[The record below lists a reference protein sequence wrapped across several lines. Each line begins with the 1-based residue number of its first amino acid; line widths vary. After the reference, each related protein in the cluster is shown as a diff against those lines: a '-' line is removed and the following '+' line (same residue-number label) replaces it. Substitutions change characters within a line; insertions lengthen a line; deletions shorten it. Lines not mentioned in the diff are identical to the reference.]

1 MKTCFKAEMNGC
13 RQPVMKGQIIME
25 TTIAAISTAMSA
37 SGIGIVRMSGPESM
51 DVISRIYRSKN
62 GGKNIK
68 EVKSHTIHYGYIF
81 DGEEV
86 VDEVLVMVM
95 RAPRT
100 YTGEDTVEI
109 DCHGGV
115 YAMKKVL
122 ETVLRNGAQ
131 IAEPGEFTKRAFLN
145 GRLDLSQAEAV
156 MDVIQA
162 KSAVALKS
170 SLQQLKGSVLRA
182 IKEIRSS
189 ILYQIAFIE
198 SALDDPEHISLE
210 GYPEKLRKIVDEE
223 YEKVETLLKSADD
236 GRMIQEGIKTVIL
249 GKPNAGKSSLL
260 NFLVGE
266 DRAIV
271 TDIAGTT
278 RDTLEEYISLH
289 GISLRIVDTAGIRE
303 TEDVVE
309 KIGVGKAKK
318 MAEDADLILYVVD
331 SSLPLDE
338 NDREIMELLGG
349 RKSIV
354 IYNKTDLESAVD
366 IKELEEKTGSPVIPV
381 SVVEE
386 TGITEL
392 EETIK
397 KMFFRGEISFD
408 DEVYITNAR
417 HKTALEEALESL
429 KMVRESIETGM
440 SEDFFSIDLMSAYES
455 LGKIVGESVG
465 EDLVNEIFS
474 RFCVGK

>member
-1 MKTCFKAEMNGC
+1 
-13 RQPVMKGQIIME
+13 MKGQIIME

-354 IYNKTDLESAVD
+354 IYNKTDLESVVD
-366 IKELEEKTGSPVIPV
+366 IKELKEKTGSPVIPV

-455 LGKIVGESVG
+455 LGKIVGEPVG